1 MKFRQADTPPVAA
14 AKASFSTST
23 AYRFKKDP
31 RLPSQKKERRGRR
44 RPDPLAGIFE
54 AEVVSMLKA
63 APGLRSIAI
72 LEEMLRRHPEL
83 GVGIRRLW
91 SGKSAPG
98 APSMGRSRRS
108 SSGRSTSPAVWD
120 CRISPTWATSASRSR
135 GRRSSTGSII
145 SGSPIPASST
155 PTSCSAVRASS
166 PWRRGCR
173 TPYGRSAAR
182 LGNINRQPLGRLRN
196 LDLEA
201 QKDLT
206 ARYEDLC
213 GHYRMTPTR
222 NNGGLAHENGSIE
235 GPHGHLKR
243 AIDAGD
249 VRRLRCKNLHR
260 AYRSMAKKPGPE
272 RDPLR

>member
-1 MKFRQADTPPVAA
+1 
-14 AKASFSTST
+14 
-23 AYRFKKDP
+23 
-31 RLPSQKKERRGRR
+31 
-44 RPDPLAGIFE
+44 
-54 AEVVSMLKA
+54 MLKA
-63 APGLRSIAI
+63 APVFEVHRHF
-72 LEEMLRRHPEL
+72 RRDAQCHPEL
-83 GVGIRRLW
+83 GVGIRRTLERRIRAW
-91 SGKSAPG
+91 RAIHGEEQ
-98 APSMGRSRRS
+98 RS

-145 SGSPIPASST
+145 SGSPILASST

-173 TPYGRSAAR
+173 TLLWSPGGAPREHRTDSFSAAF
-182 LGNINRQPLGRLRN
+182 RN

-222 NNGGLAHENGSIE
+222 NTGGLAHENGSIE
-235 GPHGHLKR
+235 GLHGHLKR
-243 AIDAGD
+243 AIEDALLMD
-249 VRRLRCKNLHR
+249 VRLR
-260 AYRSMAKKPGPE
+260 
-272 RDPLR
+272 

>member
-1 MKFRQADTPPVAA
+1 
-14 AKASFSTST
+14 
-23 AYRFKKDP
+23 
-31 RLPSQKKERRGRR
+31 
-44 RPDPLAGIFE
+44 
-54 AEVVSMLKA
+54 MLKA
-63 APGLRSIAI
+63 APVFGPSPFSKRCSDAIPNSGLGFGG
-72 LEEMLRRHPEL
+72 P
-83 GVGIRRLW
+83 W
-91 SGKSAPG
+91 SGESAPG

-173 TPYGRSAAR
+173 TPYGRSAAPR
-182 LGNINRQPLGRLRN
+182 EHRTDSLSAAFRN

-222 NNGGLAHENGSIE
+222 NTGGLAHENGSIE

-243 AIDAGD
+243 AIEDALLMRG
-249 VRRLRCKNLHR
+249 RPTSMISPPIAASSTRLSGAGMR
-260 AYRSMAKKPGPE
+260 ARPSASISSAPNSRSFRTGGPPTTS
-272 RDPLR
+272 R